1 VNTTTFYST
10 LIATLSL
17 TSLAWTNTSATTQDA
32 FSELDAATSSFESS
46 NRAQEQAA
54 SEASAF
60 EQFMNEHQ
68 QEQAAWEEA
77 FLAEFE
83 EYVKISQEETEN
95 FQKEIAQVWDEQD
108 VSSEKVWVDYSRD
121 LQTRSRVD
129 FEKGQIE
136 IATTTSKDDAVDKQ
150 ALREK
155 LRALLMKNLA
165 QAFLEDQ
172 IAQAVEA
179 KSKEKLKMLK
189 TAKVE
194 PKPILLPYVSDKEAP
209 TEKDVDNI
217 VDKLIAEKKP
227 TVTQNKKGENVVTLT
242 VPLVKEAKAVTTSAR
257 ATTIPKGAKQL
268 RGDVQKYAK
277 QHKLDEAL
285 VFAIIET
292 ESAYNPMAKSPIPAF
307 GLMQIVPSSAGMD
320 ATAMLFGEGRI
331 LSPSYLYTS
340 DKNIEIGAAY
350 LNILYYRYLK
360 GVKDPLSR
368 LYCSIAAYNTGAG
381 NVSRAFIGS
390 TKLRKALPKINAL
403 TPEQVYDHLIEHL
416 PYEETRRYLK
426 KVVTR
431 MPKYT
436 A

>member
-1 VNTTTFYST
+1 
-10 LIATLSL
+10 
-17 TSLAWTNTSATTQDA
+17 
-32 FSELDAATSSFESS
+32 
-46 NRAQEQAA
+46 
-54 SEASAF
+54 
-60 EQFMNEHQ
+60 
-68 QEQAAWEEA
+68 
-77 FLAEFE
+77 
-83 EYVKISQEETEN
+83 
-95 FQKEIAQVWDEQD
+95 
-108 VSSEKVWVDYSRD
+108 
-121 LQTRSRVD
+121 
-129 FEKGQIE
+129 
-136 IATTTSKDDAVDKQ
+136 
-150 ALREK
+150 
-155 LRALLMKNLA
+155 
-165 QAFLEDQ
+165 
-172 IAQAVEA
+172 
-179 KSKEKLKMLK
+179 
-189 TAKVE
+189 VE